1 MTELRHNNEGSSE
14 PNLRSGVR
22 RMINEIENRNV
33 RILNNNTD
41 VRLHRV
47 PIPRVQG
54 GARIKQ
60 IKEQLFGFTEPRLYL
75 SAPSLFM
82 SNVPPK
88 RNLSNWWCGKNLD
101 VPYLGDPACI
111 PDVPLKYYYYY
122 CLDFLNIIQSY

>member
-1 MTELRHNNEGSSE
+1 MTEFRHNNEGSSE

-33 RILNNNTD
+33 RMVNNDTG
-41 VRLHRV
+41 VRLHHA
-47 PIPRVQG
+47 PIQG

-60 IKEQLFGFTEPRLYL
+60 IKEQLFGFTESRVYL
-75 SAPSLFM
+75 SAPSLLM
-82 SNVPPK
+82 SNVPTK
-88 RNLSNWWCGKNLD
+88 GNISNWSCGKNLD

-122 CLDFLNIIQSY
+122 CLDVRNIIFMCV